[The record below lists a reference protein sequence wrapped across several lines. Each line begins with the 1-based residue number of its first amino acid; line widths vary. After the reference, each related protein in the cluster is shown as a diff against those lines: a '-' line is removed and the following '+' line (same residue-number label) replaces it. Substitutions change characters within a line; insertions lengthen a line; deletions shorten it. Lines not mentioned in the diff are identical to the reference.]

1 LPAVDNW
8 ESHYPQQ
15 TGKVVSIMR
24 PVCVFTDV
32 PGHARAQIM
41 DLLHGRWRTATRLI
55 MVLLSAAGFSP
66 AEIADLLDYHPD
78 TVRRWLHRYTTDGI
92 PGLPDRPRSGRPPLG
107 GATLTARIA
116 ALLAT
121 PGPWT
126 IREIWC
132 HLGRPQVSL
141 RTVWRRTRTVARWR
155 RPRLV
160 AKGDPHHDRIVAR
173 IRRRIT
179 RLPAGSVILAE
190 DEAHLDL
197 LPTVRATWTL
207 HGQRLRVMTPGTN
220 RRATIFGALNVTTGA
235 WWYLLARRSAAS
247 FTAMLDMLLAAY
259 PKASAVAVI
268 CDNDG
273 IHHAR
278 SVGQWAAAHPR
289 LRLLYGAAYSPHDN
303 PVERIWAALKAHL
316 ANTAVTWTDRIHQ
329 TRIFFRHRT
338 PTQML
343 TTAAPQS
350 SPWLPRRYAQ
360 NFREPA

>member
-8 ESHYPQQ
+8 ESYYPQR

-32 PGHARAQIM
+32 PVRVRAQIM

-55 MVLLSAAGFSP
+55 MVLLSADGMSP
-66 AEIADLLDYHPD
+66 AEIADLLDYHPA

-92 PGLPDRPRSGRPPLG
+92 PGLPDRPRPGRPRLG
-107 GATLTARIA
+107 ATTLTARIA

-126 IREIWC
+126 TRRIWRR
-132 HLGRPQVSL
+132 LGRPAISL

-155 RPRLV
+155 RPRLI
-160 AKGDPHHDRIVAR
+160 AKGDPHHDAICAR
-173 IRRRIT
+173 IRRRIS
-179 RLPAGSVILAE
+179 RLPAGSVVLTE

-207 HGQRLRVMTPGTN
+207 RGHRHHVMTPGKN
-220 RRATIFGALNVTTGA
+220 RRATIFGALDVTTGA
-235 WWYLLARRSAAS
+235 WFHLWARRSAAS
-247 FTAMLDMLLAAY
+247 FTAMLDLLLAAY
-259 PKASAVAVI
+259 PQAPAVAVI
-268 CDNDG
+268 CDNDR
-273 IHHAR
+273 IHHAAT
-278 SVGQWAAAHPR
+278 VQQWTAGHRR
-289 LRLLYGAAYSPHDN
+289 LRLIYSAAYSPHDN
-303 PVERIWAALKAHL
+303 PVERVWAALKTDL
-316 ANTAVTWTDRIHQ
+316 ANTAVTWTQRIHQ
-329 TRIFFRHRT
+329 TRVFFRHRT

-350 SPWLPRRYAQ
+350 SPWIPRRYA
-360 NFREPA
+360 